1 MRTPA
6 FKSQFS
12 LRKRFWG
19 DGRGS
24 MCVSV
29 WMCVCV
35 YVYDKS
41 MTQSA
46 FWISTLHFPK
56 IIKYHYLCVSAF
68 HHFLLQAIN
77 NTAVYFSLPSMF
89 RFSLDRHT
97 DLDRIFNIHSGNGSL
112 YTSKPLDR
120 ELSQWHNLTV
130 IAAEISK
137 MNFMYIIF
145 SIILGF
151 ILY

>member
-1 MRTPA
+1 MY
-6 FKSQFS
+6 
-12 LRKRFWG
+12 
-19 DGRGS
+19 
-24 MCVSV
+24 V
-29 WMCVCV
+29 CVC
-35 YVYDKS
+35 DKS

-46 FWISTLHFPK
+46 SWISTMYFPE
-56 IIKYHYLCVSAF
+56 ITIYRYICVFTF
-68 HHFLLQAIN
+68 HHFLLQTISNA
-77 NTAVYFSLPSMF
+77 ALYFSLPSMF

-97 DLDRIFNIHSGNGSL
+97 DLDRIFNIYSGNGSL

-137 MNFMYIIF
+137 MSFMYIIF

-151 ILY
+151 ILC